1 MFKTLSLKR
10 MKNLMRKDTALKLLM
25 RLLRITKEDIKATLI
40 QPQSFDKEMERTLI
54 QILTSSI
61 KENGIRDARMVRG
74 YF

>member
-1 MFKTLSLKR
+1 

-25 RLLRITKEDIKATLI
+25 RLSRITKEDIKATLI

-61 KENGIRDARMVRG
+61 KENGTRDARMVRG